1 VAMKMKLTYNI
12 AFFLCLIILFIIT
25 QYFSSCKKEDT
36 LSIKLEK
43 KFSLEGDSK
52 TYFYEPG
59 GVAVDKNGNIYV
71 SDSGN
76 QRIVRFNSKGEFIK
90 SFGRKGQGPGE
101 FLSPWQIAIYDNELY
116 VYDWGR
122 NIQKFNVDGQYIS
135 GFTLRGGTFLDL
147 DIDSKGNIYVG
158 RWTSIKESYLIEKF
172 DSNGTLIK
180 RFCEPVEAPSRPLSL
195 ILNNTK
201 LCIDNQ
207 DNIYVAFRYINKI
220 QKYNAEGELIK
231 EFKRKLTYTPIEPE
245 HTPNDESPFK
255 LDGVTGDIF
264 CDGKGRLYI
273 TSNKIYDE
281 NGHLIDVLNT
291 QGEYLG
297 SFYSGFLG
305 EGLSSSAELSRDQ
318 SIYLDNN
325 NFYLIDY
332 GSMNVHVFKLLFNGN
347 K

>member
-1 VAMKMKLTYNI
+1 MKRINSVIFY
-12 AFFLCLIILFIIT
+12 LCLIIIFIN
-25 QYFSSCKKEDT
+25 FLNLPSCKKESK

-43 KFSLEGDSK
+43 KFSFEGDGK
-52 TYFYEPG
+52 INFYEPG

-76 QRIVRFNSKGEFIK
+76 QRIAQFNSRGEFIN
-90 SFGRKGQGPGE
+90 SFGRRGQGPGE
-101 FLSPWQIAIYDNELY
+101 FLSPWQIAIYDHEIY

-122 NIQKFNVDGQYIS
+122 NIQKFNLDGQYIS

-220 QKYNAEGELIK
+220 RKYNSEGKLIK
-231 EFKRKLTYTPIEPE
+231 EFKRKLTYTPIRPE
-245 HTPNDESPFK
+245 HTPNDEKPFM
-255 LDGVTGDIF
+255 LDGVTGDII
-264 CDGKGRLYI
+264 CDEKERLYL
-273 TSNKIYDE
+273 TSNKIYNE

-291 QGEYLG
+291 EGEYLG

-305 EGLSSSAELSRDQ
+305 EELSPSAELLRDQ
-318 SIYLDNN
+318 SIYLKNN

-332 GSMNVHVFKLLFNGN
+332 GSMNVHVFKFLLNGN